1 MHISELCFTACMTD
15 VVNFSFFFAEKEAK
29 VEHNVKNWVIR
40 KSSTKRLKHI
50 GNLFNI
56 LKTWYVV

>member
-29 VEHNVKNWVIR
+29 VEQCEKLGY
-40 KSSTKRLKHI
+40 KKK
-50 GNLFNI
+50 
-56 LKTWYVV
+56 